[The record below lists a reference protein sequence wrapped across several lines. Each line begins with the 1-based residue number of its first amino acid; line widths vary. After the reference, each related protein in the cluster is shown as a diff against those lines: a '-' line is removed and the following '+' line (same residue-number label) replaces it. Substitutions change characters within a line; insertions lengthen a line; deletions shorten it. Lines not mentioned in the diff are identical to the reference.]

1 MNKLLLA
8 GSTVMLAASTLAS
21 ADDGDLARCRAIT
34 DASARLACYDA
45 IPLAAAT
52 RAPAA
57 PVAAPAASAPL
68 AATVATRAPAPVEER
83 ALPATAAA
91 KPAADQFGLENKP
104 PKDQLQEIITRIDGT
119 FDGWVPNQRI
129 RLANGQVWQIADDTS
144 RWFTFVNPKVTIWR
158 GTFGVFY
165 MNIEGHN
172 QSPRVKR
179 VQ

>member
-1 MNKLLLA
+1 MNKLLIA
-8 GSTVMLAASTLAS
+8 GSTLLIAASAH

-34 DASARLACYDA
+34 DANARLACYDA
-45 IPLAAAT
+45 IPLAGAA
-52 RAPAA
+52 RVPSAPAL
-57 PVAAPAASAPL
+57 PAAGSAPT

-83 ALPATAAA
+83 NLPATAAA
-91 KPAADQFGLENKP
+91 KPAAEQFGLENKR
-104 PKDQLQEIITRIDGT
+104 PKDELQEIVTRIDGT

-129 RLANGQVWQIADDTS
+129 RLANGQVWQIADDTT

>member
-1 MNKLLLA
+1 MKKLLLIGFA
-8 GSTVMLAASTLAS
+8 ALLATSAH

-45 IPLAAAT
+45 IPLAAGA
-52 RAPAA
+52 RAPSAPAAA
-57 PVAAPAASAPL
+57 PVATAPAA
-68 AATVATRAPAPVEER
+68 AAVATRAPAPVEER
-83 ALPATAAA
+83 NLPATAAA
-91 KPAADQFGLENKP
+91 KPAADQFGLENKR
-104 PKDQLQEIITRIDGT
+104 PKDELQEIVTRIDGT